1 MNKRIITAPTG
12 VQLSC
17 KNWQI
22 EAPFR
27 MIQNNLDPSVAEN
40 PDELIVYGGKGKAA
54 RDWECFESILITLK
68 RLNPDETLLIQSG
81 KPI

>member
-40 PDELIVYGGKGKAA
+40 PDAKTG
-54 RDWECFESILITLK
+54 
-68 RLNPDETLLIQSG
+68 
-81 KPI
+81 